1 MCTANSKSTSALLIV
16 EWTSVHLITPNLCL
30 KSMHLC
36 CNSKVD
42 KCAPLIV
49 KSASALL
56 IAEWTSAL
64 LITPKTPLPLK
75 AATKSQASQRENT
88 LAADSFPVYA
98 QISGYFL
105 HCRLQTVFLRLL
117 LASKVGT
124 AHCNGHIVENEP
136 KCVPLL
142 RVPSSMAANGNGPK
156 QPFRV

>member
-98 QISGYFL
+98 QISADFV

-117 LASKVGT
+117 LASRVRT
-124 AHCNGHIVENEP
+124 AH
-136 KCVPLL
+136 
-142 RVPSSMAANGNGPK
+142 
-156 QPFRV
+156 

>member
-1 MCTANSKSTSALLIV
+1 MYRNSEV
-16 EWTSVHLITPNLCL
+16 N
-30 KSMHLC
+30 
-36 CNSKVD
+36 

-56 IAEWTSAL
+56 IAEWASAL

-75 AATKSQASQRENT
+75 AGTKSQASQRENT

-98 QISGYFL
+98 QISGDFL
-105 HCRLQTVFLRLL
+105 QCRLQTVFLRLL
-117 LASKVGT
+117 LASKVSS

-136 KCVPLL
+136 KCVPSL

>member
-56 IAEWTSAL
+56 I
-64 LITPKTPLPLK
+64 TPKTPLPLK

-98 QISGYFL
+98 QISGDFL
-105 HCRLQTVFLRLL
+105 QCRLQTVFLRLL
-117 LASKVGT
+117 LAGRVSS
-124 AHCNGHIVENEP
+124 AHCNGHIVENET
-136 KCVPLL
+136 KCLPLL

-156 QPFRV
+156 QPLRV